1 MAHPRLGRVSRN
13 TRGRVYRTRTL
24 LVSTT
29 VVETSSVRVR
39 RLERYES
46 HEEGGREGSNAVR
59 VVVLGESG
67 EGGNV
72 HQMLMC
78 VHVNP

>member
-29 VVETSSVRVR
+29 VVETSRVRVR
-39 RLERYES
+39 RLES
-46 HEEGGREGSNAVR
+46 HEEGGREGYNAVR